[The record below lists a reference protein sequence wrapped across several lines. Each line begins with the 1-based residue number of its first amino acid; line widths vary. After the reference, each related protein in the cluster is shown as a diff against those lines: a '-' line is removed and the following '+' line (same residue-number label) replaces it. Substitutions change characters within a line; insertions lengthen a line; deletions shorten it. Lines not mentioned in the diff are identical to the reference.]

1 MLSQPVPLSS
11 EAHRNTRVKQTP
23 TIEHVKNSH
32 LASITVHE
40 FIVAAPEYPIAFV
53 RTPQSGTIRPVVVW
67 GVEPEQNLFV
77 VDDVWQGGYVPA
89 AVRCFPF
96 VTSLQEVEGER
107 RIFVGIHEE
116 SDIVNEEEGERLFDD
131 EGKETDWFKKNIEFI
146 NTVTARDEQSLAFA
160 KTLDEMGLI
169 QALQVTFKDP
179 DGNDRKIEGLLAVDP
194 KKFAALSDEDFL
206 KLRKQNM
213 LDPIYA
219 HFMSLENVNKLLSRR
234 YKA

>member
-11 EAHRNTRVKQTP
+11 ETHRNTRVKQSP

-40 FIVAAPEYPIAFV
+40 FIAAAPEYPIAFV
-53 RTPQSGTIRPVVVW
+53 RTPQTNAIRPVVVW

-77 VDDVWQGGYVPA
+77 VDDQWKGGYVPA

-107 RIFVGIHEE
+107 RIFVGIHADSE
-116 SDIVNEEEGERLFDD
+116 IVNEEEGERLFDD
-131 EGKETDWFKKNIEFI
+131 EGKETEWFKKNIEFI

-160 KTLDEMGLI
+160 KTLEDMGLI
-169 QALQVTFKDP
+169 QSLQVTFKDP
-179 DGNDRKIEGLLAVDP
+179 EGNDRRIEGLMAVDP
-194 KKFAALSDEDFL
+194 KKFQELSDEDFL

-219 HFMSLENVNKLLSRR
+219 HLMSLENVNKLLSRR
-234 YKA
+234 YAA